1 MSAARSRVAV
11 DLLYLTGKRGGTETY
26 ARQLLPRMADL
37 LPDVELVALT
47 NTLGRE
53 AVARWFP
60 GRLHTLPV
68 SGDNRPVW
76 AAAET
81 FAVDRVAAR
90 GRADLVWCPA
100 NFGPRARRVPTLVT
114 VHDVIAWDFPN
125 PEVSRVTQAVTSGII
140 GRAARSATRL
150 LTGSEDARDAIT
162 RVLGVPASKIT
173 VVPHGSA
180 DPRPGVDVAA
190 EIDGL
195 GLGDGRP
202 TVLSTGNRMPH
213 KNYDG
218 LLRALALIPAERRP
232 RLVVT
237 GSHGDDP
244 LAPLVEELGLAADVT
259 LLGWVTA
266 DQLEALYQ
274 SATLY
279 ACPSLAE
286 GFGLPVI
293 DAMKRGT
300 PVLVADIGALR
311 EVGGDAVRY
320 ADPTDPAAMAAG
332 IEALLADPAERARL
346 RQAGLARSSQFTWDR
361 SAELTAD
368 AVRRTLEDVAAA
380 RR

>member
-1 MSAARSRVAV
+1 MSDTRVAV

-26 ARQLLPRMADL
+26 ARQLLPRMAAL
-37 LPDVELVALT
+37 LPDVELVGLT

-53 AVARWFP
+53 AVERWFP
-60 GRLHTLPV
+60 GPLHTLRL

-81 FAVDRVAAR
+81 FVVDRLAAR
-90 GRADLVWCPA
+90 GGADLMWCPA
-100 NFGPRARRVPTLVT
+100 NFGPRARRTPTLVT

-150 LTGSEDARDAIT
+150 LTGSEDARAAIT
-162 RVLGVPASKIT
+162 RVLGVPASRIT

-190 EIDGL
+190 EMAGL
-195 GLGDGRP
+195 GLADGRP

-237 GSHGDDP
+237 GSHGEDP
-244 LAPLVEELGLAADVT
+244 LAPLVAELGLEADVV

-311 EVGGDAVRY
+311 EVGGDAARY
-320 ADPTDPAAMAAG
+320 ASPTDPAAMAAG
-332 IEALLADPAERARL
+332 IEALLADPAERDRL
-346 RQAGLARSSQFTWDR
+346 RQAGLARSAQFTWDR

-368 AVRRTLEDVAAA
+368 AVRLTLEDVAAA

>member
-1 MSAARSRVAV
+1 MSDTRVAV

-26 ARQLLPRMADL
+26 ARQLLPRMAAL
-37 LPDVELVALT
+37 LPEVELVGLT

-53 AVARWFP
+53 AVERWFP
-60 GRLHTLPV
+60 GPLHTLRL

-81 FAVDRVAAR
+81 FVVDRLAAR
-90 GRADLVWCPA
+90 GGADLMWCPA
-100 NFGPRARRVPTLVT
+100 NFGPRARRTPTLVT

-162 RVLGVPASKIT
+162 RVLGVPASRIT

-190 EIDGL
+190 EMAGL
-195 GLGDGRP
+195 GLADGRP

-244 LAPLVEELGLAADVT
+244 LAPLVAELGLGSDVV

-311 EVGGDAVRY
+311 EVGGDAARY
-320 ADPTDPAAMAAG
+320 ASPTDPAAMAAG
-332 IEALLADPAERARL
+332 IEALLADPAERDRL
-346 RQAGLARSSQFTWDR
+346 RRAGLARSAQFTWDR

>member
-1 MSAARSRVAV
+1 MSDTRVAV

-26 ARQLLPRMADL
+26 ARQLLPRMAAL
-37 LPDVELVALT
+37 LPEVELVGLT

-53 AVARWFP
+53 AVERWFP
-60 GRLHTLPV
+60 GPLHTLRL

-81 FAVDRVAAR
+81 FVVDRLAAR
-90 GRADLVWCPA
+90 GGADLMWCPA
-100 NFGPRARRVPTLVT
+100 NFGPRARRTPTLVT

-162 RVLGVPASKIT
+162 RVLGVPASRIT

-190 EIDGL
+190 EMAGL
-195 GLGDGRP
+195 GLADGRP

-237 GSHGDDP
+237 GSHGEDP
-244 LAPLVEELGLAADVT
+244 LAPVVAELGLEADVV

-311 EVGGDAVRY
+311 EVGGDAARY
-320 ADPTDPAAMAAG
+320 ASPTDPAAMAAG
-332 IEALLADPAERARL
+332 IEALLADPAERDRL
-346 RQAGLARSSQFTWDR
+346 RQAGLARSAQFTWDR

>member
-1 MSAARSRVAV
+1 VSDVRVAV

-26 ARQLLPRMADL
+26 ARQLLPRMAAL
-37 LPDVELVALT
+37 LPEVELVGLT

-53 AVARWFP
+53 AVERWFP
-60 GRLHTLPV
+60 GRLHTLPL

-150 LTGSEDARDAIT
+150 LTGSEDAREAIT
-162 RVLGVPASKIT
+162 RVLGVPASRIT

-180 DPRPGVDVAA
+180 DPRPGVDVAT
-190 EIDGL
+190 EVDGL
-195 GLGDGRP
+195 GLADGRP
-202 TVLSTGNRMPH
+202 LVLSTGNRMPH
-213 KNYDG
+213 KNFDG

-244 LAPLVEELGLAADVT
+244 LAPLVEELGLAADVV

-279 ACPSLAE
+279 VCPSLAE

-311 EVGGDAVRY
+311 EVGGDAARY
-320 ADPTDPAAMAAG
+320 ASPTDPAAMAAG
-332 IEALLADPAERARL
+332 IEALLADPAERERL
-346 RQAGLARSSQFTWDR
+346 RQAGLARSAQFTWDR
-361 SAELTAD
+361 SAELTAE
-368 AVRRTLEDVAAA
+368 AVRLTLEDVAAA

>member
-1 MSAARSRVAV
+1 VSDTRVAV

-26 ARQLLPRMADL
+26 ARQLLPRMAAL
-37 LPDVELVALT
+37 LPEVELVGLT

-53 AVARWFP
+53 AVERWFP
-60 GRLHTLPV
+60 GPLHTLRL

-81 FAVDRVAAR
+81 FVVDRLAAR
-90 GRADLVWCPA
+90 GGADLMWCPA
-100 NFGPRARRVPTLVT
+100 NFGPRARRTPTLVT

-162 RVLGVPASKIT
+162 RVLGVPASRIT

-190 EIDGL
+190 EMAGL
-195 GLGDGRP
+195 GLADGRP

-244 LAPLVEELGLAADVT
+244 LAPLVAELGLGSDVV

-311 EVGGDAVRY
+311 EVGGDAARY
-320 ADPTDPAAMAAG
+320 ASPTDPAAMAAG
-332 IEALLADPAERARL
+332 IEALLADPAERDRL
-346 RQAGLARSSQFTWDR
+346 RRAGLARSAQFTWDR

>member
-1 MSAARSRVAV
+1 MSDTRVAV

-26 ARQLLPRMADL
+26 ARQLLPRMAAL
-37 LPDVELVALT
+37 LPDVELVGLT

-53 AVARWFP
+53 AVERWFP
-60 GRLHTLPV
+60 GPLHTLRL

-81 FAVDRVAAR
+81 FVVDRLAAR
-90 GRADLVWCPA
+90 GGADLMWCPA
-100 NFGPRARRVPTLVT
+100 NFGPRARRTPTLVT

-150 LTGSEDARDAIT
+150 LTGSEDARGAIT
-162 RVLGVPASKIT
+162 RVLGVPASRIT

-190 EIDGL
+190 EMTGL
-195 GLGDGRP
+195 GLADGRP

-237 GSHGDDP
+237 GSHGEDP
-244 LAPLVEELGLAADVT
+244 LAPLVAELGLAADVV

-311 EVGGDAVRY
+311 EVGGDAARY
-320 ADPTDPAAMAAG
+320 ASPTDPAAMAAG
-332 IEALLADPAERARL
+332 IEALLADPAERDRL
-346 RQAGLARSSQFTWDR
+346 RQAGLARSVQFTWDR

-368 AVRRTLEDVAAA
+368 AVRLTLEDVAAA

>member
-1 MSAARSRVAV
+1 MSNTRVAV

-26 ARQLLPRMADL
+26 ARQLLPRMAAL
-37 LPDVELVALT
+37 LGDVELVGVT

-53 AVARWFP
+53 AVERWFP
-60 GRLHTLPV
+60 GPLHTLRL

-81 FAVDRVAAR
+81 FVVDRLAAR
-90 GRADLVWCPA
+90 GGADLMWCPA
-100 NFGPRARRVPTLVT
+100 NFGPRARRTPTLVT

-125 PEVSRVTQAVTSGII
+125 PEVSRITQAVTSGII

-162 RVLGVPASKIT
+162 RVLGVPASRIT

-190 EIDGL
+190 ELAGL
-195 GLGDGRP
+195 GLADGRP

-244 LAPLVEELGLAADVT
+244 LAPLVAELGLGADVV

-311 EVGGDAVRY
+311 EVGGDAARY
-320 ADPTDPAAMAAG
+320 ASPTDPAAMAAG
-332 IEALLADPAERARL
+332 IEALLADPAERDRL
-346 RQAGLARSSQFTWDR
+346 RRAGLERSARFTWDR

-368 AVRRTLEDVAAA
+368 AVRLTLEDVAAA

>member
-1 MSAARSRVAV
+1 MSDIRVAV

-26 ARQLLPRMADL
+26 ARQLLPRMAAL
-37 LPDVELVALT
+37 LPDVELVGLT
-47 NTLGRE
+47 NTRGRE
-53 AVARWFP
+53 AVERWFP
-60 GRLHTLPV
+60 GPLHTLRL

-81 FAVDRVAAR
+81 FVVDRLAAR
-90 GRADLVWCPA
+90 GGADLMWCPA
-100 NFGPRARRVPTLVT
+100 NFGPRARRTPTLVT

-162 RVLGVPASKIT
+162 RVLGVPASRIT

-190 EIDGL
+190 EIAGL
-195 GLGDGRP
+195 GLADGRP

-213 KNYDG
+213 KNFDG

-244 LAPLVEELGLAADVT
+244 LAPLVEELGLGADVT

-311 EVGGDAVRY
+311 EVGGDAARY
-320 ADPTDPAAMAAG
+320 ASPTDPAAMAAG
-332 IEALLADPAERARL
+332 IEALLADPAERERL
-346 RQAGLARSSQFTWDR
+346 RQAGLARAAQFTWDR
-361 SAELTAD
+361 SAALTAD
-368 AVRRTLEDVAAA
+368 AVRLTLEDVAAA